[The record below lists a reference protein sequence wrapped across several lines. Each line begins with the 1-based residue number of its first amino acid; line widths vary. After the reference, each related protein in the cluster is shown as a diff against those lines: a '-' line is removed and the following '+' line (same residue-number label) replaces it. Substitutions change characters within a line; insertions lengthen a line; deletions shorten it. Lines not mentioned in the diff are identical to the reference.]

1 MPKLTPQQQYDI
13 NQVAATMSI
22 EDMPL
27 DEKTYNYL
35 VQLAT
40 DEKSADQIIEE
51 IKKEYQNG

>member
-1 MPKLTPQQQYDI
+1 MPKLTPQQQYNI
-13 NQVAATMSI
+13 GQVAATMAI

-27 DEKTYNYL
+27 NEKAYNHL

-40 DEKSADQIIEE
+40 GGKTTDQIIEE

>member
-1 MPKLTPQQQYDI
+1 MSGLTPQQQYDI
-13 NQVAATMSI
+13 DQIAATMGL

-27 DEKTYNYL
+27 NEKTYRYL

-40 DEKSADQIIEE
+40 GEKNADQIIDA

>member
-1 MPKLTPQQQYDI
+1 MPELTPQQQYDI
-13 NQVAATMSI
+13 NQVAATM
-22 EDMPL
+22 ELENMPL

-40 DEKSADQIIEE
+40 NEKTIDQIIDE

>member
-1 MPKLTPQQQYDI
+1 MPELTPQQQYDI
-13 NQVAATMSI
+13 NQVAATMEI

-40 DEKSADQIIEE
+40 GEKSADQIIDA
-51 IKKEYQNG
+51 IKKEYTNG

>member
-1 MPKLTPQQQYDI
+1 MPELTPQQQYDI
-13 NQVAATMSI
+13 NQVAATMEL

-27 DEKTYNYL
+27 DEKTYDYL

>member
-1 MPKLTPQQQYDI
+1 MSELTPQQQYDI

-22 EDMPL
+22 EDMPIT
-27 DEKTYNYL
+27 EKAYHHL

-40 DEKSADQIIEE
+40 SEKTIDQIIDE